1 MFLIPLS
8 DFVLPLMLLCTGW
21 VVMRQAMGKQ
31 RYSLV
36 SGNADSDATRATG
49 NGHKPKEGAAN
60 ELVPLVSR
68 I

>member
-1 MFLIPLS
+1 
-8 DFVLPLMLLCTGW
+8 MLLCTGW